1 MSQQIIPYL
10 EAQIKND
17 TQRIDAVW
25 DNYPEE
31 NKLKLLTQRRRGSG
45 PRTRVGN
52 GNTQI
57 PKHQWNSGFLKNENN
72 KKELFQFIST
82 KISRTD
88 VAGKLCLSTHL
99 DVVLSNWPCDVTKLQ
114 PCNHS
119 EADTR
124 TVLHL
129 AHAAD
134 QGHRKA
140 FVRTVDSDIVV
151 LAVGFFARIGLAE
164 LWVGY
169 GSGKT
174 YRDVPTSNP

>member
-1 MSQQIIPYL
+1 MTHNASMLFGTTIPKKITSSYSHRDDV
-10 EAQIKND
+10 EVAQ
-17 TQRIDAVW
+17 
-25 DNYPEE
+25 
-31 NKLKLLTQRRRGSG
+31 G
-45 PRTRVGN
+45 RTRVGN

-134 QGHRKA
+134 HGHRKA

-151 LAVGFFARIGLAE
+151 LEVGFFCKNRSGRAVGW
-164 LWVGY
+164 LWQW
-169 GSGKT
+169 KNL
-174 YRDVPTSNP
+174 P